1 MDIFYFYNGCK
12 NIHSFINKEEDELTV
27 ADSLIFRDPLID

>member
-12 NIHSFINKEEDELTV
+12 NIHSFINKEEDELTKQILLY
-27 ADSLIFRDPLID
+27 SEILL